1 MTRWSEFDS
10 ADWSQL
16 EATWRSWW
24 AGELERPLVTIVT
37 RDPGAFPPAGD
48 DFLSRFDLEQP
59 AEQVIDYFEQQFE
72 SIHYY
77 GDAFPKW
84 WVNFGAGIMAAFLG
98 SGVEYRTGTTWFH
111 PLPVESLAAIQPVYD
126 PQNVWWRRVQEI
138 TCAAASRWAGKVVI
152 GYTDLG
158 GNLDILASLRSTE
171 KLLLDCVE
179 SPEEVDRLTRAITTL
194 WLRYFDE
201 FEALLP
207 ESQAGRTAWAPPWS
221 PTRGYML
228 QSDFSYMI
236 SPQMF
241 ERYVMP
247 DLITC
252 CEALDYPF
260 YHMDGKGQLV
270 HLDLLLSID
279 KLRGIQWQPGD
290 GQPLADKWLD
300 VLRRIR
306 DGGKLCQVFVTLE
319 GALTITRELG
329 GQGFLFDILDQGE
342 SISAGQV
349 AAFFDA
355 LERVSQG

>member
-1 MTRWSEFDS
+1 MARWIEFEPVDWARVE
-10 ADWSQL
+10 ADWR
-16 EATWRSWW
+16 AWW

-37 RDPGAFPPAGD
+37 RDPDTFPEAGD
-48 DFLSRFDLEQP
+48 DFLSRFGLEQP
-59 AEQVIDYFEQQFE
+59 ADQIIHYFERQFQK
-72 SIHYY
+72 IHYY

-98 SGVEYRTGTTWFH
+98 SAVEYRTGTTWFH
-111 PLPVESLAAIQPVYD
+111 PLPVASMAEIQPVYD
-126 PQNVWWRRVQEI
+126 PQNRWWHRVQEI
-138 TCAAASRWAGKVVI
+138 TCAAASRWSSRVVV

-158 GNLDILASLRSTE
+158 GNLDILASLRGTE
-171 KLLLDCVE
+171 NLLLDCIE
-179 SPEEVDRLTRAITTL
+179 SPAEVDRLTREITAL

-207 ESQAGRTAWAPPWS
+207 PSQPGRAAWAPPWS

-236 SPQMF
+236 SPKMF
-241 ERYVMP
+241 ERFVMP

-290 GQPLADKWLD
+290 GQPLADEWLD

-306 DGGKLCQVFVTLE
+306 DGGKLCQVYVTLE
-319 GALTITRELG
+319 GALKIIHELG
-329 GQGFLFDILDQGE
+329 GKGFLFDILDFGKT
-342 SISAGQV
+342 ITPAQV
-349 AAFFDA
+349 EHFFSA
-355 LERVSQG
+355 LERFLA